1 MAEKTCWL
9 LFTYAMKRIDK
20 YKPKITKIC
29 ETMPIK
35 RLDLFGS
42 ILNKNYTSESDIDV
56 LVLFEQNKDIDL
68 FNNYFELK
76 EKLEEIFNRPVDLV
90 IDKIFRNPYFRK
102 SVEKTRQIIYER

>member
-1 MAEKTCWL
+1 
-9 LFTYAMKRIDK
+9 MKRIEE

-29 ETMPIK
+29 EAMPII
-35 RLDLFGS
+35 RLGLFGS
-42 ILNKNYTSESDIDV
+42 ILNDNYTSESDIDI

-90 IDKIFRNPYFRK
+90 IDKNFRNPYFKK